1 MDDNSIYTEDGKGY
15 KESVCKLLHERMNEL
30 LSNGKTE
37 EALPFSIALNER
49 VLQLKNPSVKL
60 VSTNTLK
67 EELGEKYKSSK
78 NLIDNLENELNDLKL
93 EKSNMIYVIETFKRW
108 NKTILFTVCMLVL
121 YFIFFF
127 NASTTYFR
135 IPTLIIIILCLLF
148 ASLAGFY
155 FTRNYNF
162 NNDSNQ

>member
-1 MDDNSIYTEDGKGY
+1 MDNNYNYTEDGKDY
-15 KESVCKLLHERMNEL
+15 KEPVCKLLHEKLKEL
-30 LSNGKTE
+30 LSEGKTE

-49 VLQLKNPSVKL
+49 VLQLKNRSLKL
-60 VSTNTLK
+60 ICTNTLK
-67 EELGEKYKSSK
+67 EELVKINKPYK
-78 NLIDNLENELNDLKL
+78 NCIDSLENELNDLKL
-93 EKSNMIYVIETFKRW
+93 EKCNMIYVIETLKRW
-108 NKTILFTVCMLVL
+108 NKTTLFTVCMLVL

-135 IPTLIIIILCLLF
+135 IPALIIILLCLIL

-162 NNDSNQ
+162 KKNSNH